1 MGNTFEKLSLDTLRN
16 ISYSSL
22 KNADPLSYDFCSSF
36 HNGYCLESN
45 DGQETCDLCA
55 DQLYKECDLCKED
68 SLSNQLNAEIK
79 KKEED

>member
-1 MGNTFEKLSLDTLRN
+1 MENTFEKLSLDALRS
-16 ISYSSL
+16 ISYGSL
-22 KNADPLSYDFCSSF
+22 KNANPLSWSFCNSF
-36 HNGYCLESN
+36 HNGYCLESK

-68 SLSNQLNAEIK
+68 NLSNQLNAEIK